1 MMAQA
6 LSALLRFYSQVHL
19 SVTDFDF
26 YRRIY
31 KQPTGRTVAYLALI
45 LLHCGALGTIYLAVF
60 WLPKALEFTQWLM
73 DNAPPMQIRQ
83 GKLEV
88 DAELPLLLRH
98 PEPNGP
104 SFVFARTIEE
114 PLPAY
119 QPPVFILAH
128 EGLHILSE
136 SARPMPWIYFLQEA
150 SSNAEIRQR
159 IDLLRWLALPVFFGI
174 VILPMVFLIPIEA
187 LIFSLFS
194 YSAAARFRR
203 RPPFRHHLNIAVYG
217 LTPAVLIDL
226 LGKSLGL
233 GGALFRIIYVITAG
247 IYIFTATNR
256 ILAGKQE

>member
-6 LSALLRFYSQVHL
+6 LSVLAHFYRQVHL

-26 YRRIY
+26 YRQIY

-45 LLHCGALGTIYLAVF
+45 LFHSGALGTVYLAVF
-60 WLPKALEFTQWLM
+60 WLPKAVEFTHWLL
-73 DNAPPMQIRQ
+73 DNAPPMQVRQ

-98 PEPNGP
+98 PSPNGP
-104 SFVFARTIEE
+104 SFVFARTIED

-128 EGLHILSE
+128 EGLHILGE
-136 SARPMPWIYFLQEA
+136 SAQPLPWDYFLQDA

-159 IDLLRWLALPVFFGI
+159 IGSLALLALPMFFAI
-174 VILPMVFLIPIEA
+174 VILPMAFLIPIEA
-187 LIFSLFS
+187 LIFSLFG
-194 YSAAARFRR
+194 YSAAARFKRR
-203 RPPFRHHLNIAVYG
+203 LPFRYHLNIAVYG

-233 GGALFRIIYVITAG
+233 GGSLIRILYVITAG
-247 IYIFTATNR
+247 IYIFAATNK
-256 ILAGKQE
+256 ILARKQE